1 MVKQI
6 RQTVTK
12 IVDVAEDVVDVAEG
26 GVKTLEKRVDMAVSP
41 ARESLLKRFPILFS
55 LLVTFGV
62 ATTFLGFEQLVSRIP
77 VLYDHPMLMLS
88 IGVGVLVVTGTL
100 YKKL

>member
-1 MVKQI
+1 MEKDIVK
-6 RQTVTK
+6 TVTK
-12 IVDVAEDVVDVAEG
+12 MVDVAEG
-26 GVKTLEKRVDMAVSP
+26 SIKTVENTVNTVTTP

-62 ATTFLGFEQLVSRIP
+62 STTFLGLEQLVVRIP
-77 VLYDHPMLMLS
+77 TLYNHPVLMMA